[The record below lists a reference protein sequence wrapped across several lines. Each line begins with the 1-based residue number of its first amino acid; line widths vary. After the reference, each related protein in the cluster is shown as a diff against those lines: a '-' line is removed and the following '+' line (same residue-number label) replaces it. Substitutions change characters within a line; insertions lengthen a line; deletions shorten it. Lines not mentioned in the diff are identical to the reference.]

1 MNYECQS
8 ALEEVKNT
16 WKMGVVRDMISARI
30 MSDLKRGDGGIR
42 GVEMMK
48 TSCSKPFVV
57 ESVVNEVIGIMAMM
71 MTC

>member
-1 MNYECQS
+1 MQMLIELRLS

-16 WKMGVVRDMISARI
+16 WKMGVVRDKISARI

-48 TSCSKPFVV
+48 T
-57 ESVVNEVIGIMAMM
+57 G
-71 MTC
+71 